1 MSLIQPSLFPRSM
14 FNWNNWW
21 RQPGFNT
28 GFGGMGPMEV
38 FGPSTLDVFDPFDEL
53 DRTMS
58 RNMRWLTQPDWM
70 TDLSLMGPR
79 VPEKH
84 RITLDITGF
93 DPNSIKTEIREN
105 DKLVV
110 TGREGAP
117 SESGDYSLKEFR
129 KTYNLPNN
137 IEIDKMISFVTG
149 DGSLVIEFPF
159 KRQEQTTSDLL
170 PRIVDSGEAGKK
182 VELNVAIPQNIDP
195 SKIHV
200 TCKDRDVIVRAN
212 YKDEKPDKISRI
224 HYYRRSTLP
233 TNTDFDHLK
242 CVYDNNKLSITAPLA
257 SEQPRLEGS
266 KQQQLTSCP
275 TCQTPTGQLS
285 MSHKSHKVP
294 IEIRGQ
300 QGMIG
305 QQQQGQTGSSQTT
318 TRMES

>member
-1 MSLIQPSLFPRSM
+1 MD
-14 FNWNNWW
+14 
-21 RQPGFNT
+21 
-28 GFGGMGPMEV
+28 V

-58 RNMRWLTQPDWM
+58 RNMMWLTQPDWM

-93 DPNSIKTEIREN
+93 DPNSIKTEIK
-105 DKLVV
+105 DKTKLVV

-137 IEIDKMISFVTG
+137 IETDKLISFVTG
-149 DGSLVIEFPF
+149 DGLLVIEFPF
-159 KRQEQTTSDLL
+159 KREERGTSDLL
-170 PRIVDSGEAGKK
+170 PRIVEAGEAGKR
-182 VELNVAIPQNIDP
+182 VELNVAVPLNIDP

-224 HYYRRSTLP
+224 HYYRRSTFP
-233 TNTDFDHLK
+233 TNTDFDNLK
-242 CVYDNNKLSITAPLA
+242 CVYENNKLSITAPLTT
-257 SEQPRLEGS
+257 EQPRLES
-266 KQQQLTSCP
+266 KQQQQQLTACP
-275 TCQTPTGQLS
+275 TCQTPTSQQAML
-285 MSHKSHKVP
+285 HRKQHQVP

-305 QQQQGQTGSSQTT
+305 QQQQQSQTGSSQAQST